1 MKIGIGVFPL
11 SDPRTEIGSKRIH
24 LDLAIGLARKG
35 HEVTVYATD
44 PSDGVPTRSMYRGP
58 VYEYL
63 ERQRFLPRLL
73 GTRLSKNFDL
83 PFTISLLRETI
94 FKRLDAFI
102 SVNDT
107 HPFFVRNMGVRA
119 LSLHVLPPFFHPARN
134 ARVRRILKGDICICC
149 SRFLADT
156 TSKLFPDVSDEFTFV
171 YNGVD
176 CKRLSRGDGETTRR
190 RLNIPSDHFVIL
202 FVGAIVELKGVVHLV
217 RAFREFHQQIP
228 KSSLVLVG
236 GKNLWLDAGSDA
248 YYDQVVME
256 SAGLPVSIVN
266 RASYE
271 EMPDYYAMGD
281 ILVCP
286 STGSDVAPLVIMEAM
301 SAGKPV
307 VASRLGGIPEM
318 VSDGETGYLVTPGDS
333 SSIREK
339 LIELSQDEDLR
350 TSMGEKGRKVAE
362 ASFSIEQMV
371 DGYLSKLN

>member
-11 SDPRTEIGSKRIH
+11 SDPRTEIGSKRVH
-24 LDLAIGLARKG
+24 LDLAMGLARKG
-35 HEVTVYATD
+35 HEVTVYATE
-44 PSDGVPTRSMYRGP
+44 PSDCVPTRSMYRGP

-83 PFTISLLRETI
+83 PFTISLLRETV

-119 LSLHVLPPFFHPARN
+119 LSLHVLPPFFAPARN

-156 TSKLFPDVSDEFTFV
+156 TSKLFPDISDEFTFV
-171 YNGVD
+171 HNGVD

-190 RLNIPSDHFVIL
+190 RLNIPSDNFVIL
-202 FVGAIVELKGVVHLV
+202 FVGQIMELKGVVHLV
-217 RAFREFHQQIP
+217 RAFREFHQLIP

-236 GKNLWLDAGSDA
+236 GKNLWLGARSEA

-266 RASYE
+266 RVSYE
-271 EMPDYYAMGD
+271 EMPDFYALGD
-281 ILVCP
+281 VLVCP
-286 STGSDVAPLVIMEAM
+286 SIGPETFGLVNVEAM

-307 VASRLGGIPEM
+307 IASRVGGIPEI
-318 VSDGETGYLVTPGDS
+318 VSDGGTGFLVAPGDAS
-333 SSIREK
+333 LIKEK
-339 LIELSQDEDLR
+339 LIELFKDKDLR
-350 TSMGEKGRKVAE
+350 TSMGEKGQRVAE
-362 ASFSIEQMV
+362 SSFSLEQMV
-371 DGYLSKLN
+371 DGYLAKLN